1 MSPSFSIK
9 TSDDQLIQ
17 GSKAKNRLAQRYL
30 YEKHFPVLMRKLL
43 RYTQNDR
50 EQALDIL
57 NRAFLKVFSSLEQFR
72 GDNFEA
78 WVSKIAIHT
87 AIDSLRVKTTYAEHI
102 SFEEIK
108 DEPLEAAS
116 AMELLNMT
124 DLWYHINKLSV
135 ATRTVFVLHAI
146 DGYKQS
152 EIAELL
158 KISEGTVKW
167 HFSEAKS
174 QLRKKISQTF

>member
-1 MSPSFSIK
+1 MSSSFSIK

-17 GSKAKNRLAQRYL
+17 GCKAKNRLAQRYL
-30 YEKHFPVLMRKLL
+30 YEKYFSVLMRKLL

-87 AIDSLRVKTTYAEHI
+87 AIDSLRVKTTYSEHI
-102 SFEEIK
+102 SFEEVK
-108 DEPLEAAS
+108 NEPLTDNFGIDT
-116 AMELLNMT
+116 LNMT
-124 DLWYHINKLSV
+124 DLWNSINKLSV

-146 DGYKQS
+146 DGYKQN

-167 HFSEAKS
+167 HFSEAKT
-174 QLRKKISQTF
+174 QLRKIISKTV